1 MPSASAAPLD
11 VLRRCARTD
20 AGGAIGRDAG
30 EGQYPWDLMPDSIMT
45 NATVGKVDQAP
56 QRPVSNPFIGLS
68 SQVSSASGPSNE
80 V

>member
-20 AGGAIGRDAG
+20 AGGAIGRDTG

-56 QRPVSNPFIGLS
+56 QRPVLHGKRSTQRSLYRNSHTP
-68 SQVSSASGPSNE
+68 
-80 V
+80 